1 MSDDSKLAASIG
13 ERKEWRDTGAA
24 RLAAADTVALEK
36 KKAVALEM
44 LRNGVG
50 MSEIIEQT
58 KKQFGFGI
66 GMGTIGRL
74 RKQLEEAKV
83 NKARS
88 SALQLAR
95 ASRWDTELNE
105 KKATLALK
113 MLRDGAGTRDIHDAV
128 KASLGV
134 TIGAGMLVKLR
145 KQMRLENKREERR
158 AKREA
163 KQAAAPVAPAAQQ
176 STALAVA
183 TVAPDGWVRLKAEP
197 PVVLALLAAKAP
209 FVFDG
214 THVSLK
220 GG

>member
-1 MSDDSKLAASIG
+1 MSDDSRLAVSIG
-13 ERKEWRDTGAA
+13 ERKEWRDTSAA
-24 RLAAADTVALEK
+24 RLAAADPEALER
-36 KKAVALEM
+36 KKAVALRM
-44 LRNGVG
+44 LKRGD
-50 MSEIIEQT
+50 SWEAIKAAT
-58 KKQFGFGI
+58 KKEFGFGI
-66 GMGTIGRL
+66 GAGTVGRL

-83 NKARS
+83 NKIRG

-95 ASRWDTELNE
+95 AARWDTELNE

-113 MLRDGAGTRDIHDAV
+113 MLRDGAKTGDIREAV
-128 KASLGV
+128 KAAHGV
-134 TIGAGMLVKLR
+134 TIGGGMLAKLR
-145 KQMRLENKREERR
+145 KQMRREDKREERR

-163 KQAAAPVAPAAQQ
+163 KQAAAQVAPVAQQ